1 MKRMRLLGWTF
12 GMMIFSMASLA
23 LPLPAS
29 AGGVHVS
36 IGLGVPVY
44 PAPVV
49 VAPPPAVVYPAPVVV
64 APPDTITITG
74 AVGESGAG
82 ARIPAAE
89 SRAAGAS
96 TPAALTRLAVPILS
110 MPPWRTTWVDSNHS

>member
-1 MKRMRLLGWTF
+1 MARFLLSHSLEKSMVYLNIEGYTMKRMRLLGWTF

-29 AGGVHVS
+29 AGGVHVF

-49 VAPPPAVVYPAPVVV
+49 VAPPPTVVYPAPVVV
-64 APPDTITITG
+64 APPPVLYG
-74 AVGESGAG
+74 GPLVVVGG
-82 ARIPAAE
+82 
-89 SRAAGAS
+89 
-96 TPAALTRLAVPILS
+96 
-110 MPPWRTTWVDSNHS
+110 

>member
-1 MKRMRLLGWTF
+1 MARFLLSHPFEKIMVYLNIEGCAMKRMRLLGWTF

-64 APPDTITITG
+64 APPPVVYG
-74 AVGESGAG
+74 APPVVVGGYYG
-82 ARIPAAE
+82 
-89 SRAAGAS
+89 
-96 TPAALTRLAVPILS
+96 TRHR
-110 MPPWRTTWVDSNHS
+110 PWRHHHHHWRRW